1 MADLSTMGLGLI
13 DYAIFIAALV
23 AVLVVGIRSG
33 EKVKNLADYA
43 TSRGQKFSIP
53 VLAMTLVV
61 TAVGSNS
68 SIGSIAEIYNDGIIY
83 IVADFLTLTGKILLI
98 QHAANFMARR
108 YSGKFSLYGILEE
121 EYGEMPARLSSG
133 IAVFISIIY
142 LSMQI
147 IGMGYIAKSFLGIPF
162 IWGASVSTL
171 VFVAY
176 SSLGGIRG
184 VVYTDVL
191 QFFIVLVV
199 FPILVGV
206 IVYKVGGL
214 QTVFM
219 NLPQEKK
226 LVLDHPNFTEYAY
239 LTLFWMLPFGLL
251 RAIFIQRFL
260 MCRDGKEL
268 TKMGMSFILFYAIFL
283 MVVAVIGLSGIT
295 LLEGSHSGKE
305 IIPLLMKSYFPVGLK
320 GLAITAFFA
329 LIMSTADSELHA
341 AAVLLT
347 EMGLSKEE
355 KEQQRE
361 RKIQLEIEGTVKDD
375 GGKERK
381 QVLWLR
387 LSTLGLGIAA
397 LALAILDFSFIKALT
412 VASAIAF
419 AAVNIPIFFAPFKD
433 KRYKAIKAYMGSTI
447 GGFSAFLILWLTLGQ
462 GKMYMVSFYAT
473 FFAIAGWFIGANFF
487 DKIKTNFWAR
497 MWEAYAPKARAS
509 KGELIKTTQGG

>member
-1 MADLSTMGLGLI
+1 MLDLSTTGLGLI
-13 DYAIFIAALV
+13 DYAIFIAALI
-23 AVLVVGIRSG
+23 AVLVVGIKSG

-43 TSRGQKFSIP
+43 TSRGQKFSTP

-108 YSGKFSLYGILEE
+108 YRGRFSLYGILEE
-121 EYGEMPARLSSG
+121 EYGEIPARLSSG

-147 IGMGYIAKSFLGIPF
+147 IGMGYIAKTFLGIPF
-162 IWGASVSTL
+162 IWGASISTL

-214 QTVFM
+214 QTVFA

-226 LVLDHPNFTEYAY
+226 LVLNHPNFTEYAY

-268 TKMGMSFILFYAIFL
+268 TQMGMSFILFYAVFL
-283 MVVAVIGLSGIT
+283 MVVAIIGLSGIA
-295 LLEGSHSGKE
+295 LLEGTHSGKE
-305 IIPLLMKSYFPVGLK
+305 IIPLLMKNYFPVGLK

-341 AAVLLT
+341 AAVLVT

-361 RKIQLEIEGTVKDD
+361 IDETIQHDD
-375 GGKERK
+375 NKEKK
-381 QVLWLR
+381 QVLWLK
-387 LSTLGLGIAA
+387 LSTLFLGISA
-397 LALAILDFSFIKALT
+397 LSLAILDFSFIKALT
-412 VASAIAF
+412 IASAIAF

-433 KRYKAIKAYMGSTI
+433 RRQKAVKAYMGSVI
-447 GGFSAFLILWLTLGQ
+447 SGFSSFIILWLTLGQ

-497 MWEAYAPKARAS
+497 MWEAYKPKSRLS
-509 KGELIKTTQGG
+509 GRDLIKTTQGG